1 MDEARIQ
8 RLPRVAHRKTDLL
21 MKRPERKNE
30 TRHGHPSGT

>member
-8 RLPRVAHRKTDLL
+8 RLPRVARLKTGL
-21 MKRPERKNE
+21 MKRREHKNE